1 MDALSLSERT
11 LAEHTRA
18 RELARRTVTN
28 MARALELAQTT
39 VAARRSRARTYR
51 IAANEFRIEGTLED
65 GTSASALFWRG
76 RLDCDRPLRSR
87 AEILVDLG
95 ERFSLEGARGSYAA
109 TLDGPPLAIALTLI
123 RAMRV
128 ESFEFKL
135 TPTITITQRDGEL
148 VLHRASDEPHPRI
161 AARLSGT
168 HRREVPTQ

>member
-1 MDALSLSERT
+1 MDARPLSERT

-28 MARALELAQTT
+28 MARAVELAETI
-39 VAARRSRARTYR
+39 VAARRSRARAYR
-51 IAANEFRIEGTLED
+51 IASNEFRIEGTLED
-65 GTSASALFWRG
+65 GTCAGALFWRG
-76 RLDCDRPLRSR
+76 HLDCDRPLRSR

-95 ERFSLEGARGSYAA
+95 ERFSLEGGGGSYAA

-135 TPTITITQRDGEL
+135 TPDVTITQRDGEL
-148 VLHRASDEPHPRI
+148 VLHRESEVPHQRI
-161 AARLSGT
+161 AARLSARSGAA
-168 HRREVPTQ
+168 PTE